1 MKRRSSK
8 LKTSCII
15 SIMWFYPSC
24 IGNYIILYSEC
35 RLVFYQCKVKPVRF
49 RWSRSTWGK
58 KKECLLSPLL
68 HVHLYWF
75 FVPNNYSVTYTLYT
89 WSSFVKK
96 NAHVF
101 HILTRVTQSIHVQN
115 WDSLMPKVLARR
127 LLRIKLI
134 NTSCTSLKIHTYLWH
149 TNFTQKH

>member
-101 HILTRVTQSIHVQN
+101 HILTRVTLVHTCTKLRQSHTKIVGEKIVKNQ
-115 WDSLMPKVLARR
+115 
-127 LLRIKLI
+127 I
-134 NTSCTSLKIHTYLWH
+134 NQHFMY
-149 TNFTQKH
+149 